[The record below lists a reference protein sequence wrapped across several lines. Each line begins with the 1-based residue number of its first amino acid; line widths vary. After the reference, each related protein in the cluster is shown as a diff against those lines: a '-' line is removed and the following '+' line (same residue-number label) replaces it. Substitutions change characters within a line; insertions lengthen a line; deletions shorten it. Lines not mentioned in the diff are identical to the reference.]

1 MTATTLFWHD
11 YETTGADPRRD
22 RIAQFAGL
30 RTDLELE
37 PVGEP
42 VMVYCRPAPDVL
54 PHPEACLITGITPQQ
69 MERDGLIEAEFAAIV
84 QDELGAPGTCG
95 VGYNSLRFDDE
106 FTRHLL
112 YRNFHDPYEREWKD
126 GNSRWDLIDLVRMCH
141 ALRPDGIE
149 WPLREDGTPS
159 FRLEDLARANGL
171 GHARAHDALSDVEA
185 TIALARLV
193 RDRQR
198 KLFDY
203 HFALRRKQRA
213 FELLDVAHMT
223 PVVHVSSRYPAS
235 RGCLAIVAPLA
246 AHATNANGVIVFDL
260 DADPTPLAEL
270 DAEAI
275 AERVFARR
283 EDLPEDIERI
293 PLKLVHANRSPALA
307 PLSVLKTVDTARI
320 GLDVERAQRNLERLR
335 GIDGLAA
342 KLRRVFAGEP
352 APAATLDPELALY
365 AGFIPD
371 ADRRTLR
378 EVRSALPEQ
387 LAASPPPFRD
397 PRYAE
402 LLFRY
407 RARNW
412 PQSLSREDEERWSA
426 FREARLNKDTPLTT
440 LTFERWFETIR
451 ALRDAATPAQ
461 HVLLDALEAWGRA
474 QSAC

>member
-11 YETTGADPRRD
+11 YETTGADSRRD
-22 RIAQFAGL
+22 RIAQFAGI
-30 RTDLELE
+30 RTDLELN
-37 PVGEP
+37 PIGEP
-42 VMVYCRPAPDVL
+42 VMVFCKPAADVL
-54 PHPEACLITGITPQQ
+54 PHPDACLITGITPQQ
-69 MERDGLIEAEFAAIV
+69 MEREGLIEAEFAAIV

-126 GNSRWDLIDLVRMCH
+126 GNSRWDLIDLVRMCQ

-149 WPLREDGTPS
+149 WPRREDGTPS

-171 GHARAHDALSDVEA
+171 GHVRAHDALSDVEA
-185 TIALARLV
+185 TLALGRLV
-193 RDRQR
+193 HQRQR
-198 KLFDY
+198 RLFDY
-203 HFALRRKQRA
+203 YFALRRKQRA

-235 RGCLAIVAPLA
+235 RGCLAVVAPLA
-246 AHATNANGVIVFDL
+246 MHATNANAVIVFDL
-260 DADPTPLAEL
+260 DANPDPLVEL

-293 PLKLVHANRSPALA
+293 PLQLVHANRSPALA
-307 PLSVLKTVDTARI
+307 PLSVLKSVDTMRI
-320 GLDVERAQRNLERLR
+320 GLDVERALGNLERLR
-335 GIDGLAA
+335 HAEGLGA
-342 KLRRVFAGEP
+342 KLQRVFATSTPEGVP
-352 APAATLDPELALY
+352 DPELALY
-365 AGFIPD
+365 SGFLPD
-371 ADRRTLR
+371 ADRRLLR
-378 EVRSALPEQ
+378 EVRGSTPEQ
-387 LAASPPPFRD
+387 LALAPPRFRD

-412 PQSLSREDEERWSA
+412 PQSLTNDETSRWSQ
-426 FREARLNKDTPLTT
+426 FIESRLTRETTLTT
-440 LTFERWFETIR
+440 LTLEQWFATIR
-451 ALRDAATPAQ
+451 SRRTTATPEQ

-474 QSAC
+474 QFQF